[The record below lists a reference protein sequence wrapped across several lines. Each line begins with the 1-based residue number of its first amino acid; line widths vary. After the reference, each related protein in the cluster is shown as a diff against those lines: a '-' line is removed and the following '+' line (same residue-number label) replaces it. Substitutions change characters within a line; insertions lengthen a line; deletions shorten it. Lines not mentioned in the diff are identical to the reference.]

1 VFNAVW
7 NIGGI
12 LNITESEVSEMQE
25 TNRQADDFKAY
36 EFSCDNNVELLE
48 EFVVPHNNLT
58 DHCLYT
64 LTHCQS
70 FSNLRVLDLRNN
82 KIESLLTLIVSHAEF
97 RAHSLEELYL
107 STTVGSRD
115 SSYNISFFF
124 TGIVRTLSN
133 LKVLWL
139 EAKNN
144 RLFAQY
150 EKEKMIRVRLHR
162 SNSFSNEECRQP
174 LAYDCPVT
182 KMKNLNLAFKKL
194 YLKGV
199 NFPDELGQ
207 DLLNSLRACED
218 LTLSC

>member
-1 VFNAVW
+1 
-7 NIGGI
+7 
-12 LNITESEVSEMQE
+12 MQE

-124 TGIVRTLSN
+124 TGVVQKLSN

-139 EAKNN
+139 EAKKN

-150 EKEKMIRVRLHR
+150 EEYKQSLGD
-162 SNSFSNEECRQP
+162 
-174 LAYDCPVT
+174 DCPVT
-182 KMKNLNLAFKKL
+182 KVKNLDLAYKKL

>member
-1 VFNAVW
+1 MNLE
-7 NIGGI
+7 NIAS
-12 LNITESEVSEMQE
+12 LAENSVSDTDQQE
-25 TNRQADDFKAY
+25 DHLKPCER
-36 EFSCDNNVELLE
+36 NNECKVEPLE
-48 EFVVPHNNLT
+48 ELVVPHNGLT

-70 FSNLRVLDLRNN
+70 FFNLRVLDLRNN
-82 KIESLLTLIVSHAEF
+82 KIESLLTLIASPAEF

-107 STTVGSRD
+107 SSIVASED

-124 TGIVRTLSN
+124 TGVVQKLSN

-139 EAKNN
+139 EAKKN

-150 EKEKMIRVRLHR
+150 EEYKQSLGD
-162 SNSFSNEECRQP
+162 
-174 LAYDCPVT
+174 DCPVT
-182 KMKNLNLAFKKL
+182 KVKNLDLAFKKL